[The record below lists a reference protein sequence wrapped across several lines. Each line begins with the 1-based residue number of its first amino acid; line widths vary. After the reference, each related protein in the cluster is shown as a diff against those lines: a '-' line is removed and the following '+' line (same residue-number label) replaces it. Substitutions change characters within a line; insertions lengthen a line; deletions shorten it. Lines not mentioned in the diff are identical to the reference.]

1 MPFADRSA
9 TLMSWAQRSR
19 SGSLFSADRNP
30 LARRPVQ
37 VQQESVEVSID
48 PRTRCR
54 LSLDRHPVECG
65 KSRVN
70 ASDQRQVTGLDRAT
84 AQYLVQCLVRL
95 AFLYSHREALHEK
108 LVSGNAP

>member
-1 MPFADRSA
+1 
-9 TLMSWAQRSR
+9 MSWAQRSR

-37 VQQESVEVSID
+37 QSVEVSID

>member
-1 MPFADRSA
+1 VHAVRRSISHFDELGA
-9 TLMSWAQRSR
+9 AIEVRLAVQCRSQSLAQR
-19 SGSLFSADRNP
+19 P
-30 LARRPVQ
+30 

>member
-30 LARRPVQ
+30 LARRP

-84 AQYLVQCLVRL
+84 AQYLEQCLVRL